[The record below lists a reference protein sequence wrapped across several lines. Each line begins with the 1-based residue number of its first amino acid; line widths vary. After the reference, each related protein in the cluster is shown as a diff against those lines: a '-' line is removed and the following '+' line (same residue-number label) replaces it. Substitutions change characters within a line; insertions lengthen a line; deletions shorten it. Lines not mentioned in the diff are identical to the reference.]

1 MTIQARCVSCRLA
14 AAWAATAIA
23 MLHAQEAP
31 PAPAYKY
38 EVASIHRAAP
48 GEVNSG
54 FSDGPQGGLWARN
67 ITAMQALGFAYDA
80 REYQFA
86 GAPGWAHSERFEIR
100 FTPDRAEIVPG
111 PQTSHAAMD
120 GWRSRQRQR
129 MQAVLR
135 DRFSLALR
143 VETRELPIYVLT
155 VAKGGHKL
163 AAPAHPERGQN
174 ASVNGGQQIMGT
186 NATMAALAGLVEMVL
201 GRPVRD
207 QTGLDG
213 AYDFKLDWA
222 PDSTQALQGPAARP
236 GEPAPT
242 SDPGRSSIFAAL
254 TEKLGLRLES
264 KKGPVPVYVIEKL
277 EKPSDN

>member
-1 MTIQARCVSCRLA
+1 MIIEPRRASGRLA
-14 AAWAATAIA
+14 AAWVATAIA

-31 PAPAYKY
+31 PPPAYKY

-48 GEVNSG
+48 GEANSG

-67 ITAMQALGFAYDA
+67 VTAMQALSFAYA
-80 REYQFA
+80 AENYQFT

-100 FTPDRAEIVPG
+100 FTPDRTEIVPG
-111 PQTSHAAMD
+111 PQTSHTAYD
-120 GWRSRQRQR
+120 GWLGRQRLR

-143 VETRELPIYVLT
+143 AETRELPIYVLT

-174 ASVNGGQQIMGT
+174 ASVNGGQQIVGT
-186 NATMAALAGLVEMVL
+186 NATMKALAGLVSMVL

-207 QTGLDG
+207 ETGLDG

-222 PDSTQALQGPAARP
+222 PDSTQALQGPVARP
-236 GEPAPT
+236 GEPAPA
-242 SDPGRSSIFAAL
+242 SEPGRGSIFAAL

-264 KKGPVPVYVIEKL
+264 KKGPVPVYVIEKI